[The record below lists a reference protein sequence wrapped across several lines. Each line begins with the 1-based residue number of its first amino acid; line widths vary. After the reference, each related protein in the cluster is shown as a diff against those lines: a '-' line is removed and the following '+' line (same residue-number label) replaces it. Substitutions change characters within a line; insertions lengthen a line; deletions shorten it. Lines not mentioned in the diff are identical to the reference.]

1 MVTQLNVVLVEDHD
15 NLREVTADVLRQQG
29 YHVLA
34 FSCAEDID
42 EQLGARPVDIFILD
56 LNLPGEDGLSL
67 ARRLRKVHPGVG
79 ILMVTARNKPQ
90 DMTLGFH
97 EGADVYLVKPLST
110 ETILAAVEALRRRLQ
125 KNERKDEIHLNP
137 ANLTLSCG
145 SESVV
150 LLPAEVDILIAFAR
164 APEHR
169 LETWQLIELLNG
181 EDANASKSSIE
192 IRLTRLHKKML
203 ACGANPHCITAIR
216 GVGYQLCHV
225 PVIF

>member
-1 MVTQLNVVLVEDHD
+1 MPQIPRAH
-15 NLREVTADVLRQQG
+15 
-29 YHVLA
+29 
-34 FSCAEDID
+34 
-42 EQLGARPVDIFILD
+42 PVRTPASEI
-56 LNLPGEDGLSL
+56 
-67 ARRLRKVHPGVG
+67 A
-79 ILMVTARNKPQ
+79 VTARRISKNY
-90 DMTLGFH
+90 G
-97 EGADVYLVKPLST
+97 
-110 ETILAAVEALRRRLQ
+110 AVEALRRRLQ

-192 IRLTRLHKKML
+192 IRLTRLRKKML